1 MSNPLEIQNSS
12 KMIQSRVDALFGA
25 ILDDYRRG
33 NIKSKVD
40 LQYRLFVAMQQFYNN
55 IGKPTLEIKPVW
67 GPPVSA
73 DWNTMMQQ
81 AYDDIATVM
90 SECDLI
96 ATGINES
103 FTQIET
109 QRKSWSQ
116 DIQKMKDLMADIEHK
131 ISAKPDEEIF
141 VERFANMKQ
150 YDMDMVKD
158 TAADIVKE
166 SQVLTLKRSYA
177 EDVTDSLIVR
187 IISGDGFP
195 GNTHQVR
202 AISGAYKFYGEDNL
216 HMNLAEIV
224 DGNQD
229 TWFEYERF
237 EVDSTVMGNTGGY
250 GFQYKEGFPWA
261 ETSVA
266 SMTLVVQVYLPVT
279 HTINWLNVAPF
290 IPSDKGVTAANIT
303 SIVISDGKGNYTE
316 LSSGSDKFDKELI
329 KQFPKIDCKTVTITF
344 TQKTPYD
351 TQVGHIYF
359 NELEQQNVG
368 YLNKNSQDAAGKRVE
383 GPLPSVE
390 NVQLHYDPSSKAL
403 TLPVVNSGDTVT
415 NEDAIKKNLFQLPSN
430 PDGTQVALEALD
442 AWRFMVG
449 IREIGISEYQF
460 KATSEY
466 TSIAYETENPITEIR
481 LDVIQ
486 EIPSVFDVSSETG
499 PWLSYYV
506 SIDEGKNWNAIA
518 PTGQTGAVTKYLI
531 NSNTPKEARFAD
543 CGYLDTLDDVKKVR
557 VRIKMQRPTTIVDAE
572 YYTPI
577 VRQYKLHL
585 LTEGD
590 Q

>member
-12 KMIQSRVDALFGA
+12 KMIQSRVDALFGV

-33 NIKSKVD
+33 NIKTKVE
-40 LQYRLFVAMQQFYNN
+40 LQYKLFVAMQQFYNN
-55 IGKPTLEIKPVW
+55 LGKPTLDVKPLW
-67 GPPVSA
+67 GPPVSS

-81 AYDDIATVM
+81 SYNDIATIM
-90 SECDLI
+90 SECDLM
-96 ATGINES
+96 ATGVNES
-103 FTQIET
+103 FAQIET
-109 QRKSWSQ
+109 QRKSWAQ
-116 DIQKMKDLMADIEHK
+116 DIQKMKDHMADIEHR
-131 ISAKPDEEIF
+131 INAKPNEEIF

-150 YDMDMVKD
+150 YDMDMV
-158 TAADIVKE
+158 TQAAADVVKE

-177 EDVTDSLIVR
+177 EDITDSLIVR
-187 IISGDGFP
+187 VISGDGFP

-202 AISGAYKFYGEDNL
+202 AVSGAYKFYGEDNL

-237 EVDSTVMGNTGGY
+237 EVNSSTMESTGGY

-261 ETSVA
+261 QVSVP
-266 SMTLVVQVYLPVT
+266 SMTLVVQVYLPAT
-279 HTINWLNVAPF
+279 RTINWLNVAPF

-303 SIVISDGKGNYTE
+303 SIVISDGKGTYTE
-316 LSSGSDKFDKELI
+316 LSSGNDKFDKELI
-329 KQFPKIDCKTVTITF
+329 KQFPKIDCRTVTITF
-344 TQKTPYD
+344 AQKTPYD
-351 TQVGHIYF
+351 TRIGHVYF

-383 GPLPSVE
+383 GVLPSIE
-390 NVQLHYDPSSKAL
+390 NVQLHYDPSSKSL
-403 TLPVVNSGDTVT
+403 TLPVVNKGDTVT
-415 NEDAIKKNLFQLPSN
+415 NEDAIKKSLFQLPPN

-449 IREIGISEYQF
+449 IREIGVSEYQF
-460 KATSEY
+460 EAVSEY
-466 TSIAYETENPITEIR
+466 TSVAYETEKPITEIR
-481 LDVIQ
+481 LDVTQ
-486 EIPSVFDVSSETG
+486 EIPDVFQSSKERTS
-499 PWLSYYV
+499 WIQYYI
-506 SIDEGKNWNAIA
+506 SIDEGRNWNAIA

-557 VRIKMQRPTTIVDAE
+557 VRIDMYRPTTIVDPE

-585 LTEGD
+585 LTEGE